1 MGTRRGWSVMGFCFP
16 GLDAKGGDLPP
27 DKFRAKVP
35 FLSVL
40 PDEQNEFQI
49 GKKRKHWLAPQ
60 FGAFATWRQVAA
72 FGVKARETEAHSH
85 DGDDL
90 RIVENLFT
98 DAEPAAQ
105 ADA

>member
-1 MGTRRGWSVMGFCFP
+1 MGFCFP

-60 FGAFATWRQVAA
+60 FGAFAT
-72 FGVKARETEAHSH
+72 
-85 DGDDL
+85 
-90 RIVENLFT
+90 
-98 DAEPAAQ
+98 
-105 ADA
+105 